1 MYLSIYPP
9 GPDGGHGGGDGARR
23 HQHAA
28 EAADGRGRLRRATG
42 ARRPAGAAG
51 AQKQVVMSPR
61 MCICAAPQKRV
72 PLGSSSRL
80 SDYLPPPPFCNL
92 ATFL

>member
-28 EAADGRGRLRRATG
+28 EAAAGRGRLRRATG
-42 ARRPAGAAG
+42 ARRPAGATG
-51 AQKQVVMSPR
+51 AQKQVVMTPR
-61 MCICAAPQKRV
+61 IYFAVRTTPPHDTVVISDFFAPSTFWQ
-72 PLGSSSRL
+72 P
-80 SDYLPPPPFCNL
+80 